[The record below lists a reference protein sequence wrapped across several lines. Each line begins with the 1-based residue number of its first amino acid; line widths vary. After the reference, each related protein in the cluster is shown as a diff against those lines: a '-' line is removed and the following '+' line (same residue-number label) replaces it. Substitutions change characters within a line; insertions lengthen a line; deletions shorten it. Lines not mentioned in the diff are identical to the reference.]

1 MACSSVAL
9 RAAARVGVQP
19 QQPAGRQAARLAVSQ
34 PAAARTASSR
44 RVPKM
49 TAALTEEP
57 EPVVEDEAVV
67 EAEEEEDIKS
77 LYDEFATLLDQYD
90 HNFKRGDSVV
100 GTVFRTD
107 DRGAYVDIGAKA
119 AGYCSS
125 AECSLSPNAKAKDV
139 LMVDSQREFF
149 IIKDNAK
156 DGEIQLSLRQMEYSV
171 AWARVRQM
179 QEEGITTMGKVLSL
193 NRGGLLVDVEHLR
206 GFVPSSQLSARLNN
220 DAALGQ
226 TIPLKF
232 LEVDEERQRLVF
244 SNRKAESD
252 VADQVF
258 KVGDVVEGTVESLKP
273 YGAFINLGSTN
284 GLLHISQ
291 ISHDRVT
298 NVEAVLSVGDKLKV
312 MVLSKD
318 KDLARVALS
327 TRKLEPSPG
336 DMLRDPALV
345 YAKADEMAAT
355 FRERVAA
362 AEAAARQEEERLTGS
377 VPQDAAAEE
386 VAQ

>member
-1 MACSSVAL
+1 MACSSVAM

-19 QQPAGRQAARLAVSQ
+19 QQPAGRQTARLAVAQ
-34 PAAARTASSR
+34 PAAVRAASSR

-49 TAALTEEP
+49 AAALTEEP
-57 EPVVEDEAVV
+57 VAV
-67 EAEEEEDIKS
+67 AEEEMDIKS

-90 HNFKRGDSVV
+90 HNFKRGDTVV

-107 DRGAYVDIGAKA
+107 DRGAYVDIGAKS

-125 AECSLSPNAKAKDV
+125 AECSLSPQAKARDV
-139 LMVDSQREFF
+139 LMMDSQREFV

-156 DGEIQLSLRQMEYSV
+156 DGEIQLSLRKMEYSV
-171 AWARVRQM
+171 AWSRVRQM
-179 QEEGITTMGKVLSL
+179 QEEGITVMGKVLSL

-206 GFVPSSQLSARLNN
+206 GFVPASQLSARLNN
-220 DAALGQ
+220 ETALGQ

-244 SNRKAESD
+244 SNRKAETD

-273 YGAFINLGSTN
+273 YGAFVNLGNTN

-318 KDLARVALS
+318 KDMARVALS

-345 YAKADEMAAT
+345 YAKADEMAAM

-362 AEAAARQEEERLTGS
+362 AEAAARQEEERLTAS
-377 VPQDAAAEE
+377 VPEDAAAAEA
-386 VAQ
+386 AQ